1 MYKSE
6 LYQRA
11 KHSTKLPQ
19 WMTDMQNEAE
29 ERVRRNAVKKARRLA
44 SVRNT
49 QNARGPVAAVKKKIS
64 KTITKKMEK
73 GKI

>member
-1 MYKSE
+1 
-6 LYQRA
+6 
-11 KHSTKLPQ
+11 
-19 WMTDMQNEAE
+19 MTDMQNEAE

-49 QNARGPVAAVKKKIS
+49 QNARGPVAAVKKRIS